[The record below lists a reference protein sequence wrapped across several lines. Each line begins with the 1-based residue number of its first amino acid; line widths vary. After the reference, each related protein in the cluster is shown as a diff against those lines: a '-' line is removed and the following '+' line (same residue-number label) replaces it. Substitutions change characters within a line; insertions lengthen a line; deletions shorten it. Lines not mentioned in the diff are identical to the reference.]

1 VGYAVDKAVP
11 NKEATGT
18 GAEAEDAAQSSQP
31 LQARI
36 RACYDNLPSSE
47 RSLADLL
54 LEFPGD
60 ITLCS
65 ATELAQRAQVS
76 NAAVSRLV
84 RRLGY
89 SGYREAQ
96 LEVRN
101 GQESG
106 HPLYLNNS
114 LVRPAGRGD
123 SLDDHITQD
132 LNNLAA
138 SFAGVSREDLAAV
151 VSAILK
157 AERVWVL
164 GLRNSYF
171 FASYA
176 RRQLIL
182 ARPDVFLLPTPG
194 QTLMEEMASVGP
206 RDLVLAIGL
215 RRRVPALRKVM
226 EILHSEGVQIA
237 YVTDRRAVAT
247 VGYATWAFRCH
258 TRGLSLFDSNV
269 GVISLL
275 NYLCTEVMA
284 EAGEA
289 GRKRL
294 KRIEELLDRSGELD
308 VQN

>member
-1 VGYAVDKAVP
+1 MVKATIT
-11 NKEATGT
+11 EITDQGAT
-18 GAEAEDAAQSSQP
+18 EDPQS

-36 RACYDNLPSSE
+36 RGCYDTLPSSE

-65 ATELAQRAQVS
+65 ATELAQRAKVS
-76 NAAVSRLV
+76 NAAVSRLI

-89 SGYREAQ
+89 SAYREAQ
-96 LEVRN
+96 REVRN
-101 GQESG
+101 GQEAG

-114 LVRPAGRGD
+114 LVRPAGHGD
-123 SLDDHITQD
+123 SLDDHIAQD
-132 LNNLAA
+132 LNNLTA
-138 SFAGVSREDLAAV
+138 SFAGVSREDLATV
-151 VSAILK
+151 VREIL
-157 AERVWVL
+157 AADRVWVL

-171 FASYA
+171 FASYV

-182 ARPDVFLLPTPG
+182 ARPDVFLLPAPG

-215 RRRVPALRKVM
+215 RRRVPALRQVM
-226 EILHSEGVQIA
+226 QILHSEGIRIA

-247 VGYATWAFRCH
+247 VRYATWAFRCH
-258 TRGLSLFDSNV
+258 TRGLTLFDSNV

-308 VQN
+308 IES